1 MSVLKRLWAPWRL
14 EYILDSKKKAARS
27 NSSRA
32 KSCVFCSVQKGKPN
46 SSNLVLY
53 RGESSYV
60 IMNKFPYVNGHLM
73 VIPNRHSAD
82 FTKLSVEEHVEMTN
96 LISKSIAALRK
107 IYEPH
112 GFNVGMNLGRAA
124 GAGIEEH
131 LHYHIVPRWDGDHNF
146 MPVLGET
153 RVMQEY
159 VKKTY
164 ERLRPL
170 F

>member
-14 EYILDSKKKAARS
+14 EYILASKAK
-27 NSSRA
+27 SRG
-32 KSCVFCSVQKGKPN
+32 KSSCVFCSAQKGKPN
-46 SSNLVLY
+46 SNNLVLT
-53 RGESSYV
+53 RGERAYV
-60 IMNKFPYVNGHLM
+60 IMNKYPYVNGHLM
-73 VIPNRHSAD
+73 VIPHRHLSD
-82 FTKLSVEEHVEMTN
+82 FTKLSAEEHTEIGE
-96 LISKSIAALRK
+96 LIAKSISVLKK
-107 IYEPH
+107 IYSPH
-112 GFNVGMNLGRAA
+112 GYNVGMNLGRAA

-153 RVMQEY
+153 RVMQEH

-164 ERLRPL
+164 ERLKPL